1 MATDESPLSDD
12 AAEKAAYREK
22 LRSLR
27 FARVPGGSR
36 SERLPFREKPNMSWE
51 KAIQGEH
58 RPGGTFMPYVRESDL
73 APITAKQM
81 ADNRGRFEKQIREI
95 RGATPEE

>member
-1 MATDESPLSDD
+1 VATAESSSNADD
-12 AAEKAAYREK
+12 AAKAEYKEK

-36 SERLPFREKPNMSWE
+36 PERLPFREKPNMSWE
-51 KAIQGEH
+51 KAIQGER
-58 RPGGTFMPYVRESDL
+58 RPDGSFMPYVRESDL

-81 ADNRGRFEKQIREI
+81 ADNRGHFEKQIREI